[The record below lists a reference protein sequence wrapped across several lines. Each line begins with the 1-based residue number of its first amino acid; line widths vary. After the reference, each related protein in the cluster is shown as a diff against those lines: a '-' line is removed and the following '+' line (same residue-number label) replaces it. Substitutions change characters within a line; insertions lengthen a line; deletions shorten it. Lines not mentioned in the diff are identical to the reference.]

1 MVEHFA
7 NKFNKKL
14 SSIAGSGINTLSN
27 NEIKDIITG
36 IRSSENWG
44 MLLKGTTEKIISQGG
59 ESFGN
64 FLDPLM
70 KVDLPLKRV
79 LLALGLTTAASA
91 TDAAIQKKI
100 WISHGYTDNPKQ
112 RSER

>member
-36 IRSSENWG
+36 IRSSENRG

-64 FLDPLM
+64 FVKFLF
-70 KVDLPLKRV
+70 KFGNFGV

-100 WISHGYTDNPKQ
+100 WIGHGYTDNPKQ
-112 RSER
+112 RNER